1 MKIEDKKVKNNVR
14 KPFNAVL
21 IPKSIKVDVF
31 LKSLE
36 NESHT
41 ELSFEHIKDQK
52 IQKNAKKFIANISN
66 EMANKKLSKML

>member
-1 MKIEDKKVKNNVR
+1 MKNNVR

-21 IPKSIKVDVF
+21 IPKSIKEDAF

-52 IQKNAKKFIANISN
+52 IQKMQRN
-66 EMANKKLSKML
+66 L